1 MINFKRLAKSFKYA
15 LSGLSKVWQEEQNFQ
30 VHSIITVIVL
40 LLAWYFQIAIWQL
53 IILIL
58 LIALVL
64 ILEIINSIIE
74 RFIDLLKP
82 RLHEYVKDVKDMGA
96 ALVFV
101 GALTAVIVGLI
112 IFLPYFIQLFN

>member
-1 MINFKRLAKSFKYA
+1 MIKFKRLAKSFKYA
-15 LSGLSKVWQEEQNFQ
+15 LSGLKKVWLEEQNFQ

-40 LLAWYFQIAIWQL
+40 VLAWYFQIAIWQL

-64 ILEIINSIIE
+64 ILEIINSIME

-82 RLHEYVKDVKDMGA
+82 RIHEYVKDIKDMGA

-101 GALTAVIVGLI
+101 GAITAVIVGLM
-112 IFLPYFIQLFN
+112 IFLPYFIALLS

>member
-15 LSGLSKVWQEEQNFQ
+15 LSGLSKFWQEEQNFQ